1 MIGRHLI
8 ECWLVIGVGWLVWSY
23 QVMPSPPKLEQNTR
37 MRGLHDEGLS
47 LRQISM
53 QLWREGFTN
62 RDGEPISAQ
71 RISRKLKQL
80 EQE

>member
-23 QVMPSPPKLEQNTR
+23 LAMPSPPKLEQNTR

>member
-1 MIGRHLI
+1 
-8 ECWLVIGVGWLVWSY
+8 
-23 QVMPSPPKLEQNTR
+23 MPSPPKLEQNTR